1 MDYSEKY
8 KIQKIYKK
16 WLKISLKAYA
26 QAKKIKNR

>member
-1 MDYSEKY
+1 MDYNKKY

-26 QAKKIKNR
+26 QAKE

>member
-1 MDYSEKY
+1 MDYNKKY

-26 QAKKIKNR
+26 QAKK